1 MKPKNKKTI
10 GILGGMGPDA
20 TITLFHRIVA
30 NTRAKKDQDHFHVI
44 VDSNP
49 SIPDRTAALLEGG
62 SSPVP
67 LVTAAAHRL
76 QEAGA
81 GIIGMPCN
89 TAHAF
94 FLEITR
100 EIKIPFVNMVE
111 LAQGEADRF
120 AKKTGSACH
129 LFATRGTVNTGIFH
143 GLKTPP
149 EKEQERIQSL
159 IYDVKAGA
167 VLKDKQQ
174 DLLEII
180 DDLGVKDC
188 GVVLGCTELSF
199 LFWPPY
205 NPPIKH
211 EAANIIDPLDLLA
224 RELIRKAG
232 SA

>member
-1 MKPKNKKTI
+1 MKRKNKQTI

-30 NTRAKKDQDHFHVI
+30 HTRAKKDQDHFHVI

-49 SIPDRTAALLEGG
+49 AIPDRTKALLEKG

-67 LVTAAAHRL
+67 LVAAAAHRL

-81 GIIGMPCN
+81 DIIGMPCN

-100 EIKIPFVNMVE
+100 EIKITFVNMVE
-111 LAQGEADRF
+111 LAQREADRY
-120 AKKTGSACH
+120 AKKTGSPCY
-129 LFATRGTVNTGIFH
+129 LFATGGTVNTGIFQ
-143 GLKTPP
+143 GLKTPA

-167 VLKDKQQ
+167 SLKEKQKVL
-174 DLLEII
+174 LNLI
-180 DDLGVKDC
+180 DDLGEKEC

-199 LFWPPY
+199 LFRPPY

-211 EAANIIDPLDLLA
+211 GTGNIIDPLDLLA
-224 RELIRKAG
+224 RELIRKAC
-232 SA
+232 ST